1 MRATE
6 EQHNARKR
14 EMMEKCFECYAENGL
29 TGTGIKALAKAC
41 GCTTGNLYSYFSSV
55 DELIIESTAYCM
67 EKVEDDFME
76 MAPTDPK
83 DVVRFVK
90 EVPYWTAK
98 KHGKKYR
105 LMYQIYTHPKYI
117 EHGKKFFEGV
127 NERYTEYA
135 KRLEPKITISAS
147 MELQSHE
154 DRSGNYSV
162 QMTDNYDDGFC
173 REATRIKR
181 DGVKLPYSRDQHHFS
196 FSRIY
201 IASDED
207 IPLRFRI
214 EQSSYK
220 TTLLGFNGTITIT
233 ALD

>member
-29 TGTGIKALAKAC
+29 TGTGIKALAAAC
-41 GCTTGNLYSYFSSV
+41 GCTTGNLYSYFNSV

-90 EVPYWTAK
+90 EVPYWTTK

-105 LMYQIYTHPKYI
+105 LMYQVYTHPKYI
-117 EHGKKFFEGV
+117 EHGKRFFAGV
-127 NERYTEYA
+127 TERYSAYARQMEPHLGIPCEVLTPLIFIFVRAAVHYALFEDEYYL
-135 KRLEPKITISAS
+135 KSQMDVLK
-147 MELQSHE
+147 L
-154 DRSGNYSV
+154 SV
-162 QMTDNYDDGFC
+162 
-173 REATRIKR
+173 
-181 DGVKLPYSRDQHHFS
+181 S
-196 FSRIY
+196 
-201 IASDED
+201 
-207 IPLRFRI
+207 
-214 EQSSYK
+214 
-220 TTLLGFNGTITIT
+220 LLSKQYQKEGQP
-233 ALD
+233 